1 MDFKSTKTI
10 RPKNK
15 AIKRITIP
23 IRIFGRNKRS
33 AMDLVVSDNHRNI
46 KKIGRQSTA
55 KRRSVIATNT
65 P

>member
-23 IRIFGRNKRS
+23 VRILGRYKRS
-33 AMDLVVSDNHRNI
+33 AMDLVVSVNQR
-46 KKIGRQSTA
+46 K
-55 KRRSVIATNT
+55 
-65 P
+65 